1 MTMSNTKQLNKMFYN
16 KPNYKTRLHKID
28 QLSNSIKH
36 MKPLT
41 TTFYINGRGT
51 TYKLLFV

>member
-28 QLSNSIKH
+28 QLSNSVKH